1 MTSINHLNIW
11 AVTIASALLSV
22 LFVCNKNKE
31 SLCNT
36 VCSAVY
42 TLVWLKSVESDEH
55 HLFGWQHVPKLIL
68 IKFGLYSDFF
78 KLSEQDI
85 RSKLH
90 VAFPF
95 WTMLMARIA
104 ISAAI
109 ACFFC
114 CCYSN
119 RMPNIVFHI
128 SYFSAGRTSFIIF
141 HIIKHFSIHLS

>member
-36 VCSAVY
+36 VCSAVH

-68 IKFGLYSDFF
+68 IKFGLYSDIFI
-78 KLSEQDI
+78 LSEQDI
-85 RSKLH
+85 RSKQH

-109 ACFFC
+109 ACFSLLLLKSHAKYCFLH
-114 CCYSN
+114 
-119 RMPNIVFHI
+119 IVF
-128 SYFSAGRTSFIIF
+128 
-141 HIIKHFSIHLS
+141 